1 MTDAGP
7 PTGQQPGSGWGTP
20 PPPPPGWGPPPA
32 WGGGTP
38 FGAQAA
44 PKPGIVPLRPLS
56 LGEILDG
63 AFTCVQ
69 RYPTIMLGMSAA
81 IMGVLMIAS
90 FATFFVAFGDV
101 WSGPSP
107 DLRAVSDATWIGL
120 FGTGLGLAVATWVGS
135 SVLTGMITVTVSR
148 GVLGQP
154 ISVGEAWAASR
165 RHVPRLLGLSLLLG
179 TVAAVA
185 VGVLTAVVVA
195 GFVLDVTAGVLL
207 LVVALVGGILGGI
220 VLYARTA
227 LAPAA
232 LVLETQPAAPAVIAA
247 PTPRL
252 GVFTSVGRSWQ
263 LVKSRTWRTF
273 GLLFVAN
280 LIATLVAGVIQT
292 AFTIISGGAGAA
304 IGDSMAS
311 QQLIPLVLV
320 GIGYIASAVLQVA
333 FLSGVNTLLYVD
345 ARMRREGLD
354 IELAQLSASG
364 GTAGAAGAAG
374 SPWTT
379 R

>member
-1 MTDAGP
+1 
-7 PTGQQPGSGWGTP
+7 
-20 PPPPPGWGPPPA
+20 
-32 WGGGTP
+32 
-38 FGAQAA
+38 
-44 PKPGIVPLRPLS
+44 VPLRPLS

-81 IMGVLMIAS
+81 IMGVLMVAS
-90 FATFFVAFGDV
+90 FATFFFAFGDL

-107 DLRAVSDATWIGL
+107 DLRAVSDTTWIGL
-120 FGTGLGLAVATWVGS
+120 GGTGLGLAVATWVGS
-135 SVLTGMITVTVSR
+135 SALTGMITVTVSR
-148 GVLGQP
+148 GVLGRP
-154 ISVGEAWAASR
+154 ITVGEAWAASR
-165 RHVPRLLGLSLLLG
+165 PHVLRLLGLSLLLG
-179 TVAAVA
+179 AAAVVA
-185 VGVLTAVVVA
+185 IGLLTAVVVA
-195 GFVLDVTAGVLL
+195 GFVLNVAAGVLL
-207 LVVALVGGILGGI
+207 LIVALVGGILGGI
-220 VLYARTA
+220 VVFARIA

-232 LVLETQPAAPAVIAA
+232 LVLETRPAGPAVIAA
-247 PTPRL
+247 PASRL
-252 GVFTSVGRSWQ
+252 GVFASVGRSWQ
-263 LVKSRTWRTF
+263 LVKGRTWRTF

-304 IGDSMAS
+304 MGESMAR
-311 QQLIPLVLV
+311 QQLVPLVLV
-320 GIGYIASAVLQVA
+320 GVGYIASAVLQVA

-364 GTAGAAGAAG
+364 GGSG